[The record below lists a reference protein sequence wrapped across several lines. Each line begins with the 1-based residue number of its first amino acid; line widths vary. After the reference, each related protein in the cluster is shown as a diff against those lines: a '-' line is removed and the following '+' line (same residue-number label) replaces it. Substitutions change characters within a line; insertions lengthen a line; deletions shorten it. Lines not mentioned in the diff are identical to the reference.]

1 MSEYRVDWK
10 GTFVPSVTPFDKDG
24 TFLED
29 HFRKVLEH
37 LIADGVSG
45 IIVAGCTGE
54 WFSMS
59 DTERRRLF
67 EIAVE
72 QIDGRVKVI
81 AGTCAISTHETVAL
95 TRAAKDIGCDGCMI
109 MSPHFIAVNEDE
121 VIYHYAEVGK
131 VGLPIMLYT
140 LPVRLS
146 YNLDAP
152 MIERLLEIDAVV
164 AIKDSSLEM
173 PQMIE
178 TANRHGHRIA
188 MFPGREGYTAA
199 MIERGAVGTTAMM
212 QNVVGY
218 HAVKWYDH
226 LAAGRWTESRE
237 HGRII
242 DGAYA
247 ICLGKAVTLSKKIG
261 HWAMIKAC
269 MNILGRHG
277 GYMRRPFAPF
287 EDADIPVVT
296 KALADIGLTAESL
309 SMGKA
314 AE

>member
-152 MIERLLEIDAVV
+152 VIERLLEIDAVV
-164 AIKDSSLEM
+164 AIKDSSLDARTFCHFWVDWNNC
-173 PQMIE
+173 IGSSGLLL
-178 TANRHGHRIA
+178 NRKI
-188 MFPGREGYTAA
+188 F
-199 MIERGAVGTTAMM
+199 V
-212 QNVVGY
+212 NLFF
-218 HAVKWYDH
+218 D
-226 LAAGRWTESRE
+226 
-237 HGRII
+237 
-242 DGAYA
+242 
-247 ICLGKAVTLSKKIG
+247 CLNSG
-261 HWAMIKAC
+261 
-269 MNILGRHG
+269 ILRNH
-277 GYMRRPFAPF
+277 
-287 EDADIPVVT
+287 
-296 KALADIGLTAESL
+296 
-309 SMGKA
+309 
-314 AE
+314 